1 MAAIA
6 AHLGEVDED
15 KINNMSYI
23 FFQDVLSALGKRLN
37 FESLS
42 NMYGKTVF
50 DKKGG
55 EAINKMIAAANPLYK
70 QSTTNSAATLLT
82 MPGSM
87 KVIEAGEN
95 QKEKAKEALGD
106 ISWFEEYLK

>member
-55 EAINKMIAAANPLYK
+55 EAINKMIANANPLYK
-70 QSTTNSAATLLT
+70 PSTTNSAATLLT

-87 KVIEAGEN
+87 KVIEAGDN